1 MTLLGSL
8 FSAGIDFVE
17 LVLLMTTILL
27 ETTLLEL
34 LSDLSTISSFS
45 LKGKQLIEVNS
56 YLGLAPITFMHPVY
70 LIKLQRFEGSLS
82 IWRSEACF
90 SKFFKEVSFEWMEDS
105 LCEIFFG
112 GASSFLL
119 LRSLLKAFI
128 FLMILTILINRI
140 SLIVLVPSLAALEAL
155 ESWEILIA
163 LLPEPVKNWEIQ
175 VKSKAIVAVLMMSS
189 QK

>member
-82 IWRSEACF
+82 I
-90 SKFFKEVSFEWMEDS
+90 
-105 LCEIFFG
+105 
-112 GASSFLL
+112 
-119 LRSLLKAFI
+119 
-128 FLMILTILINRI
+128 
-140 SLIVLVPSLAALEAL
+140 
-155 ESWEILIA
+155 
-163 LLPEPVKNWEIQ
+163 
-175 VKSKAIVAVLMMSS
+175 
-189 QK
+189 